1 MPVFAT
7 LFGKLSRRLSPDNV
21 GERLSSHVGV
31 VPNPLSE
38 RSKHLKPRIHDA
50 EMYKSVCPYCA
61 VGCGQRVYV
70 KDGKFIDIEGDYD
83 SLLLPLLAR
92 LGLKVTRDST
102 PRAVNIGASLLVLV
116 GGLILRYVWIVA
128 GRASADDP
136 LATHYYNSLKK
147 SARQAPD
154 AR

>member
-1 MPVFAT
+1 MVVFAT
-7 LFGKLSRRLSPDNV
+7 LFGKLGQRLSPGKI
-21 GERLSSHVGV
+21 GETLQSHVGA

-128 GRASADDP
+128 GRASADDAQ
-136 LATHYYNSLKK
+136 ATHRYNAMEWSE
-147 SARQAPD
+147 SR
-154 AR
+154 RRV